1 MAQPALPASPM
12 QGLHTMVKPLA
23 GGTLGDCLW
32 LVPRE
37 RPDEACAAP
46 EALRAG

>member
-1 MAQPALPASPM
+1 MAQPALPASPI

-23 GGTLGDCLW
+23 GGTLGDYLS
-32 LVPRE
+32 LVPRD
-37 RPDEACAAP
+37 RRDEACAAP